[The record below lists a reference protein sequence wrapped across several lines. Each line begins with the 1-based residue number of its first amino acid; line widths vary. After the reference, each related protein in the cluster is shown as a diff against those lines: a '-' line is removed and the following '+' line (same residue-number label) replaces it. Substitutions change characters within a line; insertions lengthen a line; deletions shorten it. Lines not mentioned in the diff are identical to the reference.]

1 MSKEQLEQA
10 KVHIDRRQIEQAI
23 PVLIDHLNDNFHDEE
38 ALFMLGACFL
48 DRGKPGMGSALN
60 RLAIQIRTD
69 KGQPFPEALKNL
81 GACFKA
87 ENRMDAAEEV
97 WRLALEVAPNNIEK
111 AQLLSNLGGLH
122 INNGDPEVALPLFD
136 EALRTDPTCEG
147 GRFNRG
153 MVHLELGNWRQGWAD
168 YGAGFGTGDRIDRR
182 YKNLPEWDGT
192 PGQTVIVWGEQGIGD
207 EIMFASVLP
216 DLIKVSKKV
225 IFDCHPRLVKLFERS
240 FPGVEIH
247 GTRKL
252 QSYLPWLDET
262 EADASLCL
270 SSLTTF
276 FRNEDKDF
284 PGKPYLKSGL
294 ALKNYPH
301 SDSYEIRQKPFR
313 IGISWAGGTKKTRG
327 DLRSIALKHW
337 LPILAV
343 NGPEFYSLQYS
354 PEAAADV
361 CSLEEETGFRVRH
374 YPGHVQCTDYD
385 KTASFVASMDLVITV
400 CTSIHHLSNA
410 LGVPTW
416 TLVPSKPAWRYG
428 AKGHLFY
435 KDSST
440 FYRQEPDQPW
450 GSLIERVAYDLMKF
464 QKERAA

>member
-10 KVHIDRRQIEQAI
+10 KVHIDRSQIEQAI
-23 PVLIDHLNDNFHDEE
+23 PVLIDHLNDNFHDDE

-48 DRGKPGMGSALN
+48 SRGKAGMGAALN

-69 KGQPFPEALKNL
+69 KGHIFPEALKNL

-87 ENRMDAAEEV
+87 ENKMNQAEEI
-97 WRLALEVAPNNIEK
+97 WKLALEVAPNDKEK
-111 AQLLSNLGGLH
+111 AQILSNLGGLH
-122 INNGDPEVALPLFD
+122 INNGDPEVALPFFD
-136 EALRTDPTCEG
+136 EAIATDPSCEG
-147 GRFNRG
+147 ARFNRG

-168 YGAGFGTGDRIDRR
+168 YAAGFNSGDRVHRR
-182 YKNLPEWDGT
+182 YKGLPEWDGT
-192 PGQTVIVWGEQGIGD
+192 PNQTVIVWGEQGIGD

-216 DLIKVSKKV
+216 DLIKISKKV
-225 IFDCHPRLVKLFERS
+225 IFDCHPRLVKLFQRS
-240 FPGVEIH
+240 FPEVEIH
-247 GTRKL
+247 GTRKV
-252 QSYLPWLDET
+252 QSHLPWLDET
-262 EADASLCL
+262 EADASICL

-284 PGKPYLKSGL
+284 PGKPYLKAEGHLWAPSRR
-294 ALKNYPH
+294 NV
-301 SDSYEIRQKPFR
+301 FR
-313 IGISWAGGTKKTRG
+313 VGISWAGGTKKTRG

-337 LPILAV
+337 VPVFDLLGEI
-343 NGPEFYSLQYS
+343 EFYSLQYS
-354 PEAAADV
+354 PEAANDV
-361 CSLEEETGFRVRH
+361 CSLEEETGLRVRH
-374 YPGHVQCTDYD
+374 YPGLVQSTDYD

-435 KDSST
+435 KDTST
-440 FYRQEPDQPW
+440 FFRQEKDQPW
-450 GSLIERVAYDLMKF
+450 GEVIERASYQLMKF
-464 QKERAA
+464 HKERAA